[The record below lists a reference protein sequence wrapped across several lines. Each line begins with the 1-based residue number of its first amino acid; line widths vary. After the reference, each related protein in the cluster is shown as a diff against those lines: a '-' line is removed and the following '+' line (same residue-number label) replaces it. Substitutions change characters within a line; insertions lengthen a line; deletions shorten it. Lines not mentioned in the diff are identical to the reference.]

1 MDEIEIDDFLKINL
15 RVAQVESA
23 EKVEEADKLIKL
35 NLDLG
40 PLGKKQVFAG
50 IKKYYDPAD
59 LVGKLVICVANL
71 KPRKM
76 RFGLSEGMILA
87 ASTEDSGVF
96 IVSPDNGS
104 KPGMKVT

>member
-1 MDEIEIDDFLKINL
+1 MDEIEIGDFLKINL

-76 RFGLSEGMILA
+76 RFGISEGMILA

>member
-1 MDEIEIDDFLKINL
+1 MDEIEIGDFLKINL